1 LCCAN
6 LRPLLQRGVQGAEGT
21 PRWSCS
27 GPAAV
32 AQGSAAPLASD
43 SKPAPPPPLPA
54 GATPL
59 AMELLRSAS
68 KQEAE
73 VGRTLLKVL
82 AQDGD
87 VASELKAAR
96 IRL

>member
-1 LCCAN
+1 
-6 LRPLLQRGVQGAEGT
+6 
-21 PRWSCS
+21 
-27 GPAAV
+27 
-32 AQGSAAPLASD
+32 
-43 SKPAPPPPLPA
+43 
-54 GATPL
+54 
-59 AMELLRSAS
+59 MELLRSAS

-82 AQDGD
+82 ALDGD